1 MIYPQ
6 AMPTNKLWI
15 EHTERAAWDSVEAL
29 RERLAQA
36 ESRLQALTPGVD
48 RVPAL
53 LDLLEEA
60 KRRYAPD
67 AQTHDEIVARLIA
80 RIRDHDA
87 ERETT
92 KVPELVVMN
101 FSAAPPLPP
110 ESDDFTREGEPSD
123 EGEFDLSAFT
133 QSMQRRAEL
142 APREG
147 TRDVNRLLALA
158 DDKLDEL
165 NELEG
170 AALRDAALELAIL
183 AAQIHAA
190 SHKL

>member
-1 MIYPQ
+1 
-6 AMPTNKLWI
+6 MPTNKLWI

-36 ESRLQALTPGVD
+36 ESRLQALTPGLG

-53 LDLLEEA
+53 LDLLDEA
-60 KRRYAPD
+60 KRRYAPE

-80 RIRDHDA
+80 RIREHDA
-87 ERETT
+87 ERETARA
-92 KVPELVVMN
+92 PELVVMN
-101 FSAAPPLPP
+101 FSAAPAPPP
-110 ESDDFTREGEPSD
+110 ESEDFTQSGDPTD
-123 EGEFDLSAFT
+123 EEDFDLSAFT

-142 APREG
+142 APREA

-170 AALRDAALELAIL
+170 AALRDAALELALL

-190 SHKL
+190 SRML

>member
-1 MIYPQ
+1 MIYPEL
-6 AMPTNKLWI
+6 MPTNKLWI

-36 ESRLQALTPGVD
+36 ENRLQALTPGVT
-48 RVPAL
+48 RVAAL

-67 AQTHDEIVARLIA
+67 VQTHDEIVARLLA
-80 RIRDHDA
+80 RIREHDA
-87 ERETT
+87 ERETAKT
-92 KVPELVVMN
+92 PELVVMN
-101 FSAAPPLPP
+101 FSAAPAPPP
-110 ESDDFTREGEPSD
+110 ESEDFAHGSD
-123 EGEFDLSAFT
+123 PTEDEDFDLAGFT
-133 QSMQRRAEL
+133 QSMQRRAEQ
-142 APREG
+142 APREPS
-147 TRDVNRLLALA
+147 RDLNRLLALA

-190 SHKL
+190 SRAP